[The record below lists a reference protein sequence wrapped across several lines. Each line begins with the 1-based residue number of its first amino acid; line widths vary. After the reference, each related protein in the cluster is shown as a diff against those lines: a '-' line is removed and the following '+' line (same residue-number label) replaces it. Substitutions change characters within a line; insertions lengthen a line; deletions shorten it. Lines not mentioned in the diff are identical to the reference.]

1 MPPGQK
7 YTHFF
12 SFNELFKLIFSWSMT
27 GPNFKNKQFFFFKKV
42 EYMNEKYAIKS
53 FAVVS
58 LMILE
63 RPS

>member
-1 MPPGQK
+1 
-7 YTHFF
+7 
-12 SFNELFKLIFSWSMT
+12 MT
-27 GPNFKNKQFFFFKKV
+27 GPNFKNKQFFYFQKKV